1 MGELDSKHSL
11 AKFIIKNPPQAKNM
25 ATGKVVKVETDKTP
39 TLEKKEDKKKEEKN
53 KKDELLQETTVSF
66 DTNNMDFGSPEL

>member
-1 MGELDSKHSL
+1 
-11 AKFIIKNPPQAKNM
+11 M

-53 KKDELLQETTVSF
+53 KKDEVLQETTVSF